1 VRPIVAR
8 FARSKGRTPFH
19 PCSCLAAAW
28 VVMLGA
34 CGASPDATQEPA
46 KAPPAAPVAARP
58 AAATPPVAA
67 PPAPTA
73 PPAAPT
79 TTAANAAPPT
89 AVPEASV
96 KPLLREGERVAHAP
110 FSAGLGTL
118 SRTTLVVVEQGGRL
132 GAFTVGDDGK
142 RTDGPALTTE
152 WQLFEVPAVMFLQA
166 DGASG
171 PDAVVLASCMTGIG
185 PEGAVPFPCNA
196 ALTFTDK
203 LERLPEVEARIR
215 KATKAAEV
223 KAALAAR

>member
-1 VRPIVAR
+1 
-8 FARSKGRTPFH
+8 
-19 PCSCLAAAW
+19 
-28 VVMLGA
+28 M
-34 CGASPDATQEPA
+34 
-46 KAPPAAPVAARP
+46 
-58 AAATPPVAA
+58 
-67 PPAPTA
+67 
-73 PPAAPT
+73 
-79 TTAANAAPPT
+79 
-89 AVPEASV
+89 

-110 FSAGLGTL
+110 FSAGLGAL
-118 SRTTLVVVEQGGRL
+118 SRTTLVVVEKGGRL
-132 GAFTVGDDGK
+132 GAFTVGDDGR

-166 DGASG
+166 DGVSG

-185 PEGAVPFPCNA
+185 PEGAIPFPCNA